1 MTIFV
6 IVLFLS
12 DKGWNLIISFF
23 IFTVIRILT
32 LDLKYML
39 FFFVSFLKD
48 IVVMK
53 KS

>member
-12 DKGWNLIISFF
+12 DKGWNLIIIIF
-23 IFTVIRILT
+23 IFIVIRIII
-32 LDLKYML
+32 LDLIYKL
-39 FFFVSFLKD
+39 FFFASFPKD
-48 IVVMK
+48 IAVMR